1 MGERITIVVSDASD
15 REEIIMENVELTPY
29 WIDGLCIPI
38 PDIYMPAEYRE
49 RDEEMVDF
57 ATYNEWRMF
66 SD

>member
-1 MGERITIVVSDASD
+1 
-15 REEIIMENVELTPY
+15 MENVELTPY